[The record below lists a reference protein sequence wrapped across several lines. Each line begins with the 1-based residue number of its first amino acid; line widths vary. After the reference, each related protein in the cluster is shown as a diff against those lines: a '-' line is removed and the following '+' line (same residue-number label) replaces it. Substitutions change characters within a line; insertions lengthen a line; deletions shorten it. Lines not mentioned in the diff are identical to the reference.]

1 MSRLESAKRL
11 GSIVETCC
19 FCSAEF
25 IRTENALFVDRTST
39 NLSPFVGYACSLD
52 CAKAKVDS
60 LGDAYVWVDGK
71 TGGEPLYEKIAGKVV
86 ERPGLPTFAPTAAET
101 TVEEKTDAHRAVERL
116 GVKLYKCP
124 ACLEHWAWDPDETFS
139 VMTAPSGKYLT
150 GLLIDELVEEE
161 DEIRFCCSH
170 ACASRLAHQV
180 DGDGVIWRGGKCGG
194 TLMPSL
200 EEET

>member
-11 GSIVETCC
+11 GAIVETCC

-25 IRTENALFVDRTST
+25 IRTENALFVETTQTATRQGA
-39 NLSPFVGYACSLD
+39 GYACSVE

-71 TGGEPLYEKIAGKVV
+71 IGGDPLYEKIAGKVV
-86 ERPGLPTFAPTAAET
+86 ERPGLPTFAPTAAEA

-124 ACLEHWAWDPDETFS
+124 VCLERWAWDPDETFS
-139 VMTAPSGKYLT
+139 VMPAPSGKFLT
-150 GLLIDELVEEE
+150 ARDPDEH
-161 DEIRFCCSH
+161 DANDDGIRFCCSH
-170 ACASRLAHQV
+170 ACASRLAHQMGGHGLV
-180 DGDGVIWRGGKCGG
+180 WRGGKCGG
-194 TLMPSL
+194 TLMPML
-200 EEET
+200 EEA